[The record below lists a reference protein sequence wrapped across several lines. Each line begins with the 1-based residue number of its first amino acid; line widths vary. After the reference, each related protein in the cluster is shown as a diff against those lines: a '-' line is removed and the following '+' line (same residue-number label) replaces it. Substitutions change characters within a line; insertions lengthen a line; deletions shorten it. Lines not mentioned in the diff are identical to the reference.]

1 MKKVDPQKKVK
12 LIYSGELLF
21 FAILFFIF
29 GVLRITQVMPYRET
43 RRIVFNWITIF
54 GAWWGIIDI
63 VWALA
68 SKKRKA
74 RVCLL
79 DKFLVLPL
87 SIFIITFDFI
97 SLIVKPADPMFYI
110 LSIGCAFLY
119 IAVIYLFQS
128 IYHYFKPIPG
138 LFDDLEEEQKDENS
152 QEKPENLE
160 EKQEN

>member
-1 MKKVDPQKKVK
+1 MKKLDPHKKIK
-12 LIYSGELLF
+12 LIYSGELML
-21 FAILFFIF
+21 FAILFLVF
-29 GVLRITQVMPYRET
+29 GILRITQIMPYRET

-79 DKFLVLPL
+79 DKFLLLPL
-87 SIFIITFDFI
+87 SIFIITFDLISFI
-97 SLIVKPADPMFYI
+97 AKPTNDLFYI

-119 IAVIYLFQS
+119 ISVIYLFQA
-128 IYHYFKPIPG
+128 IYHYYKPIPG
-138 LFDDLEEEQKDENS
+138 LFDDLEEEQKTEEKPENS
-152 QEKPENLE
+152 QENPE
-160 EKQEN
+160 K